1 MKKYIWLLME
11 LKKYLNNYLLGVIGW
26 VLLIISEFFS
36 WFTDYSLI
44 EFYVIYSSVAIEDSF
59 LYLFPLMIGII
70 CLIASFVVIYKIELK
85 IKGVIIFFVGL
96 GFLIIFF
103 IDYITQEISNI
114 SNAGLGF
121 YLGIIGFLLILFN
134 IINILITIEKQMDG
148 N

>member
-1 MKKYIWLLME
+1 ME
-11 LKKYLNNYLLGVIGW
+11 LKKYLNTYILGVIGS

-44 EFYVIYSSVAIEDSF
+44 EIYIISSSVAIEDSF
-59 LYLFPLMIGII
+59 LYLFPLMSGII
-70 CLIASFVVIYKIELK
+70 CLIASSLVIYKIELK
-85 IKGVIIFFVGL
+85 IKCVIIFFVGL

-103 IDYITQEISNI
+103 IDYITQEISYI
-114 SNAGLGF
+114 SNANIGF

>member
-1 MKKYIWLLME
+1 ME
-11 LKKYLNNYLLGVIGW
+11 LKKYLNTYILGVIGS

-44 EFYVIYSSVAIEDSF
+44 ERYVIYSSVAIEDSF
-59 LYLFPLMIGII
+59 LYLFPLMSGII
-70 CLIASFVVIYKIELK
+70 CLIASSLVIYKIELK
-85 IKGVIIFFVGL
+85 IKCVIIFFVGL

-103 IDYITQEISNI
+103 IDYITQEISYI
-114 SNAGLGF
+114 SNAGIGF
-121 YLGIIGFLLILFN
+121 YLGVIGFLLILFN